1 MKHRP
6 LTLAALL
13 ALLAAFA
20 LLLAFLGGSARDA
33 GPKAPAVPAAE
44 ITAAPAEEATAAP
57 TEDAPTEEPTAAP
70 TEEPTAAPTEEPEPE
85 PAALSLGGE
94 TTVPADRE
102 TLSLK
107 ASDFAYEALLT
118 ALPQM
123 EKLKSLTLE
132 QTDLTRGQIDALRA
146 AAPETEIS
154 YTVQIGKMTVPSDA
168 QERDLS
174 AVKPKA
180 LPELV
185 EKLALLDH
193 VETVELMDAKGKSAL
208 APVDVKAVMDAMP
221 EAQVHYEFELFGR
234 QVSTLDEELL
244 FDPVTLEDEDEQ
256 ELREALD
263 ILQGCRRIVL
273 DKTFRG
279 MKAEILGQ
287 IRDDYPE
294 RGVVWRVY
302 FPGYAVQTSASV
314 SMLTDE
320 EILRITF
327 MLNDYNSIPLKYC
340 NNAVYVDVGHN
351 DQLSDISFVGNM
363 PRLECFIASGSI
375 VRDISRL
382 AECPNLTWAEF
393 CFCTYL
399 EDISPLEELEN
410 LKYLNVSYTG
420 VTDISPLEDVP
431 LERLVTFHCM
441 VPPAQQAHFI
451 EKHPDCLAGFE
462 GEQPYGYPWRYNDGG
477 QGANNF
483 FEYYIRMRE
492 LFIYDDRNYVNN
504 TKGNRYGPGYIE
516 LRPYNLVYDENGRL
530 RTTTPWQELQAQKAA
545 EAAASAGPA

>member
-168 QERDLS
+168 QELDLS

-263 ILQGCRRIVL
+263 ILQGCHE
-273 DKTFRG
+273 G
-279 MKAEILGQ
+279 
-287 IRDDYPE
+287 RDPRPDPGGLSGAR
-294 RGVVWRVY
+294 RGVACV
-302 FPGYAVQTSASV
+302 FPGVCGADQRVGQYADRRGDPAHHLHAQ
-314 SMLTDE
+314 
-320 EILRITF
+320 
-327 MLNDYNSIPLKYC
+327 
-340 NNAVYVDVGHN
+340 
-351 DQLSDISFVGNM
+351 
-363 PRLECFIASGSI
+363 RL
-375 VRDISRL
+375 
-382 AECPNLTWAEF
+382 
-393 CFCTYL
+393 
-399 EDISPLEELEN
+399 
-410 LKYLNVSYTG
+410 
-420 VTDISPLEDVP
+420 
-431 LERLVTFHCM
+431 
-441 VPPAQQAHFI
+441 
-451 EKHPDCLAGFE
+451 
-462 GEQPYGYPWRYNDGG
+462 
-477 QGANNF
+477 
-483 FEYYIRMRE
+483 
-492 LFIYDDRNYVNN
+492 
-504 TKGNRYGPGYIE
+504 
-516 LRPYNLVYDENGRL
+516 
-530 RTTTPWQELQAQKAA
+530 
-545 EAAASAGPA
+545 